1 MENFT
6 VLGGRGVTGV
16 PQESHRGI
24 LMGLEVWEGDGSRWG
39 YLRKIYPPVYIR
51 AKDPP
56 PHPVALFVRSRL
68 AVCPLRAVNR
78 CPPSKSRHVETKKAT
93 DCSVAL
99 SEGKNLLRT
108 RRLLRSSMA

>member
-56 PHPVALFVRSRL
+56 PHPVALFVRSSTCGVSSACRE
-68 AVCPLRAVNR
+68 PLSAKQISACRNKE
-78 CPPSKSRHVETKKAT
+78 SH
-93 DCSVAL
+93 
-99 SEGKNLLRT
+99 GLLRGSL
-108 RRLLRSSMA
+108 RRKEFVAN